1 MHPGQTW
8 EFAVVSDTI
17 TPSQI
22 RGARA
27 MLDWSMTDLST
38 AARVSVSTV
47 QRAEERQPQAASNS
61 ARAAI
66 QTALEVCGVKFLPDD
81 GDGPGLRLKRR

>member
-1 MHPGQTW
+1 
-8 EFAVVSDTI
+8 
-17 TPSQI
+17 
-22 RGARA
+22 

-38 AARVSVSTV
+38 AARVSVSTI
-47 QRAEERQPQAASNS
+47 QRAEERQSQTASNS

-66 QTALEVCGVKFLPDD
+66 QNALETSGVKFLPDD